1 MEQVKPDVA
10 TEAEVAEA
18 LQMGKQS
25 LATMRY
31 QGVGP
36 KFLKLGGAVRY
47 RWSDVNAWLD
57 ENTRQSTRAGVA

>member
-1 MEQVKPDVA
+1 MEQEKPDLA

-18 LQMGKQS
+18 LQMAKQS
-25 LATMRY
+25 VAQMRY

-47 RWSDVNAWLD
+47 RWSDINAWLD
-57 ENTRQSTRAGVA
+57 DNTRQCTRAGVA